1 MGKIFRRK
9 IQSCKQQ
16 KEAIFSAVVQVLGL
30 SPPPKAQGMGLGD
43 CIGQRY
49 YSGRVD
55 SHLVTFEAE
64 EGSQNQEKE
73 VNRYRGYLVHDEN
86 VSASDHIV
94 PRFIQLCESIM
105 FLFYLRQFELFF
117 FFSVLCIT
125 DPRSAKYGMW
135 W

>member
-9 IQSCKQQ
+9 IRNCKQQ
-16 KEAIFSAVVQVLGL
+16 KEAILSAVVQVLGL

-49 YSGRVD
+49 YSEKVD

-105 FLFYLRQFELFF
+105 FLFYLCQFELFF
-117 FFSVLCIT
+117 FSFLCIT